1 MSLLAAPGSEPLS
14 PVAESARRR
23 IAWRILPYIFL
34 LYVIAILDRVNVG
47 YANAQMSADLHFS
60 ENVYGTGAG
69 IFFIGYFLLE
79 VPGSLLVE
87 VWSARLWISRIMITW
102 GILAIVMGFIQNKT
116 HFYWVR
122 FLLGAAEAGFFPG
135 IIVYLTHWFR
145 YQDRAKAV
153 ALFMAAIPVS
163 NILGAPISGVIL
175 DHVHWAGLA
184 GWQWV
189 FILEGIPA
197 IVLGVVTIFY
207 LTDWPREAR
216 WLPQGEQEWLT
227 AELER
232 EKALK
237 RAVHSHL
244 GILTSLR
251 HPQVLLLGL
260 TYFCSVTAYYG
271 LNLWMPKI
279 VKDLGQYKEELPVTL
294 ITAIPYL
301 IGLVSLIVFGRSSDR
316 TGERRWHTAAAMA
329 VLSMGLFLSV
339 AVLGWNS
346 VPWIVAMFSF
356 AVVGSYGYL
365 PSFWALPTIFLTE
378 SAAAASIGLINS
390 LGNLG
395 GYVGPKVQGLL
406 KEQTQ
411 SYRGGLLYLAGS
423 ALVAS
428 VLVLALR
435 HARQASDDGK
445 S

>member
-1 MSLLAAPGSEPLS
+1 MTLPAAQDREPLS
-14 PVAESARRR
+14 PLAETARRR
-23 IAWRILPYIFL
+23 IAWRILPYLFL

-47 YANAQMSADLHFS
+47 YAFSQMKEYLHITEDDF
-60 ENVYGTGAG
+60 GTGAG

-79 VPGSLLVE
+79 VAGSLLVE

-145 YQDRAKAV
+145 YEDRAKAV

-163 NILGAPISGVIL
+163 NILGSPISGVIL
-175 DHVHWAGLA
+175 DYVHWAGLA

-197 IVLGVVTIFY
+197 VILGVVTIFY
-207 LTDWPREAR
+207 LTDWPREAA
-216 WLPQGEQEWLT
+216 WLLPEEKEWIVG
-227 AELER
+227 ELER

-237 RAVHSHL
+237 RAAHSHL

-260 TYFCSVTAYYG
+260 IYFCSVTAYYG
-271 LNLWMPKI
+271 LNLWMPTI
-279 VKDLGQYKEELPVTL
+279 VKDLGQYQKELPVTL
-294 ITAIPYL
+294 VTAIPYL
-301 IGLVSLIVFGRSSDR
+301 VGLFSMIIFGRSSDR
-316 TGERRWHTAAAMA
+316 TGERRWHTAGAMA
-329 VLSMGLFLSV
+329 VLSLGLFLSV

-346 VPWIVAMFSF
+346 VPWIVAMFSV

-395 GYVGPKVQGLL
+395 GFVGPKVQGYL
-406 KEQTQ
+406 KENTN
-411 SYRGGLLYLAGS
+411 SYMGGLLYLACS

-435 HARQASDDGK
+435 HAKQATDEGTS
-445 S
+445 

>member
-1 MSLLAAPGSEPLS
+1 
-14 PVAESARRR
+14 
-23 IAWRILPYIFL
+23 
-34 LYVIAILDRVNVG
+34 
-47 YANAQMSADLHFS
+47 MSADLHFS